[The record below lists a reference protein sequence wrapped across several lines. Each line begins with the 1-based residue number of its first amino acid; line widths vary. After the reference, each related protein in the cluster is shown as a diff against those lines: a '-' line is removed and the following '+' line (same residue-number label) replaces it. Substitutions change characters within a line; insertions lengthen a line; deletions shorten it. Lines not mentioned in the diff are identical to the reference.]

1 MLSFYV
7 YFIHKQ
13 IYFLLVGSEPVVK
26 HLLANHWR
34 KFSREVT
41 SDYGGPSS

>member
-1 MLSFYV
+1 MYILY
-7 YFIHKQ
+7 IN
-13 IYFLLVGSEPVVK
+13 IIDIFLLVGSEPVVK

-41 SDYGGPSS
+41 SNYGGPFS